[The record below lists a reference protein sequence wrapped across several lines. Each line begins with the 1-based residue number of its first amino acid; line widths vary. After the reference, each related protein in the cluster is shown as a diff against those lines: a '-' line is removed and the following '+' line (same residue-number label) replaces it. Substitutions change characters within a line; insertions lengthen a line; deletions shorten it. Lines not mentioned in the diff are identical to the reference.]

1 MHYAAVRGSD
11 VACSTIAIQSF
22 HCVAQEVMGEGEHRD
37 VVARLLSKISSLQ
50 AAAASAEATRRA
62 LHNQMVELRGNV
74 SDV

>member
-1 MHYAAVRGSD
+1 
-11 VACSTIAIQSF
+11 
-22 HCVAQEVMGEGEHRD
+22 MGEGEHRD

-74 SDV
+74 GDMRI